1 MINILVAEDN
11 AAYRNLIKIHLCR
24 AGYHVLEADDGIQ
37 ALDIL
42 AHHQIHLLI
51 ADIMMPH
58 MDGFELT
65 TEIRSANYSL
75 PILIITAK
83 SALEDKREGFK
94 KGADDY
100 MTKPID
106 MDEMVLRVEAL
117 LRRANISE
125 RHILTIGECTLN
137 EDTLTVSYKG
147 EQIELRQKEFYLLH
161 KLLSYPDKIF
171 TRQNLMDEIWGV
183 DTETDSRTVD
193 VHIKRLREKLSHI
206 DSFEI
211 QTIRG
216 LGYKAVLT

>member
-1 MINILVAEDN
+1 MVNILVAEDN
-11 AAYRNLIKIHLCR
+11 EAYRNLIKIHLLR
-24 AGYHVLEADDGIQ
+24 GGYNVLEADDGCQ

-42 AHHQIHLLI
+42 AHNQIHLII
-51 ADIMMPH
+51 ADVMMPH
-58 MDGFELT
+58 MDGFQLT
-65 TEIRSANYSL
+65 SEIRSANYSL

-83 SALEDKREGFK
+83 STLEDKREGFK
-94 KGADDY
+94 NGADDY

-106 MDEMVLRVEAL
+106 MDEMLLRVEAL

-125 RHILTIGECTLN
+125 KHILTVGDCTLN
-137 EDTLTVSYKG
+137 ANTLTVTFRD
-147 EQIELRQKEFYLLH
+147 EQIELRQKEFLLLH

-183 DTETDSRTVD
+183 DTETDPRTVD
-193 VHIKRLREKLSHI
+193 VHIKRLREKLSHM

-216 LGYKAVLT
+216 LGYKAVLK